1 MSTCFV
7 CLDPARRKVCPS
19 CECYAHSSCWGKYLA
34 SVASIRTTVG
44 PEYVVIYTPWS
55 APCPQCRGRI
65 MGVKPRTRSDTD
77 HARRLAVIIDYATFL
92 TALDLVENNE
102 EKLELCADVLDLMT
116 ANKIIVRRNDTLTT
130 LLKHSLRTLY
140 VEDGW
145 LAANLY
151 HLELF
156 GMQIT
161 GSQ

>member
-1 MSTCFV
+1 
-7 CLDPARRKVCPS
+7 
-19 CECYAHSSCWGKYLA
+19 
-34 SVASIRTTVG
+34 
-44 PEYVVIYTPWS
+44 
-55 APCPQCRGRI
+55 
-65 MGVKPRTRSDTD
+65 
-77 HARRLAVIIDYATFL
+77 VIIDYATFL